1 MNIKK
6 QEKEID
12 ATRKFFLRSEIKG
25 FASGNPEVLKS
36 SVSKKEAVT
45 TYKFSAKD
53 KASLSLG
60 RRTMSFAFSCRNQC
74 GKRMVGIIGMGHYM
88 FFNPCVSF
96 GIVVSSWMKCLSV
109 GNFLCPLSSCY
120 SL

>member
-53 KASLSLG
+53 KPLYL
-60 RRTMSFAFSCRNQC
+60 
-74 GKRMVGIIGMGHYM
+74 
-88 FFNPCVSF
+88 
-96 GIVVSSWMKCLSV
+96 LEEE
-109 GNFLCPLSSCY
+109 LCPP
-120 SL
+120 SLVEINAEKECWESLEWDTTCSLTLV